1 LRAERDCTEASQ
13 DLSVCDVQ
21 LLSTVIVFI
30 PFARGSKGGCV
41 FLSENL
47 GLGALLHVP
56 ANQQTIMNGNHDHH
70 NDDSSGRRSWFG
82 NATLKPLTRVARSFE
97 SKQRLSELQQRQ
109 QQYQS
114 ERRHVSHWNVVSPMT
129 RHFIPKPTSPIHM
142 KRVRSRSFN
151 DYIDKRERDDDG
163 LQESLLPSSP
173 QRWSYNYPH
182 HLLLPPLLEH
192 KQQQQQQQQQQRS
205 SNDALEIPESVTT
218 TSATTFDIDAEP
230 KQHPAAIALSISDD
244 SLAVSAC
251 MDESSNHNDNRR
263 SVLLSKEQ
271 QLYAATEKEK
281 DHPIWISFMYGM
293 INATIV
299 MPVVMSFG
307 SIIYRNEVFHPY
319 MPVLIKLTLISG
331 VVHQVCF
338 SSLSSLPF
346 AVGSVQDAGLI
357 FLSSMAGQMVEYC
370 KSQQQK
376 DDDYSDDRLLATVTV
391 GLATAT
397 AILGGALILVG
408 KLKLATYVQM
418 LPTCVVGGYLAFIG
432 WFCGVSGLGI
442 MVGKGDVTLLSLA
455 DNIVL
460 VLPGVA
466 GGILIYWS
474 VRTFKHVAVLPVGII
489 ILLVLF
495 YVGLILT
502 NKTIEDAT
510 AHGWIRESDPA
521 PVWYHSWDYLQ
532 LDNVDW
538 SALPQLLLTELSMIF
553 VVAFSSSLDV
563 AAIELELNKPLD
575 YNHELTMIG
584 ISNVVSGCTGGY
596 TGSYIFSQS
605 IFSLRAGIRSRWAG
619 FVLALCEVAV
629 ITTPFPVLTLVPNFF
644 YGSLLTMICVDLMY
658 EWLWDIRHKVTRAE
672 YCICLTT
679 FGLIQLLSVEYG
691 ILAGVAVY
699 FVCRK
704 VGVNVGELRV
714 VTTELVTADTCN
726 GAACR
731 NGAHGDTTSYSKLL
745 PDYGSTGSS
754 PASGVMI

>member
-1 LRAERDCTEASQ
+1 LFQ
-13 DLSVCDVQ
+13 Q
-21 LLSTVIVFI
+21 LFYIVIVFI
-30 PFARGSKGGCV
+30 PFARSSEGG
-41 FLSENL
+41 LRHIL
-47 GLGALLHVP
+47 QPGLDAQLNVP
-56 ANQQTIMNGNHDHH
+56 ERTQTIMNGNHDDHH
-70 NDDSSGRRSWFG
+70 QDDSSARRPWLRD
-82 NATLKPLTRVARSFE
+82 ATSKPLTRVSRSFE
-97 SKQRLSELQQRQ
+97 SKQRLNELQQRQ

-114 ERRHVSHWNVVSPMT
+114 ERRHVSHWDVVSPMT
-129 RHFIPKPTSPIHM
+129 RHFIPQPTSPIHI

-151 DYIDKRERDDDG
+151 DYFDKRARDDDEG
-163 LQESLLPSSP
+163 VLQESLLPSSP
-173 QRWSYNYPH
+173 QRWSYNYQH
-182 HLLLPPLLEH
+182 HLLLPPLVEH
-192 KQQQQQQQQQQRS
+192 KKQHQQSQQRS
-205 SNDALEIPESVTT
+205 SNDALEIPELVTT
-218 TSATTFDIDAEP
+218 TSATTFGIDAEL
-230 KQHPAAIALSISDD
+230 KQRPAAIALSISDD
-244 SLAVSAC
+244 SLAVSAS
-251 MDESSNHNDNRR
+251 MDESSSNDNRR

-271 QLYAATEKEK
+271 HLYAATEKEK

-307 SIIYRNEVFHPY
+307 SIIYRNEAFHPY

-370 KSQQQK
+370 KRQQQQQQN
-376 DDDYSDDRLLATVTV
+376 DNDHSDERLLATVTV

-442 MVGKGDVTLLSLA
+442 MVGKGDVTLRSLA
-455 DNIVL
+455 DNFVL

-474 VRTFKHVAVLPVGII
+474 VRTLKHVAVLPVGII

-658 EWLWDIRHKVTRAE
+658 EWLWDIRHKVNRAE
-672 YCICLTT
+672 YCICLAT

-704 VGVNVGELRV
+704 LGVNVGELRV
-714 VTTELVTADTCN
+714 VTTESATADTSN
-726 GAACR
+726 GAACS
-731 NGAHGDTTSYSKLL
+731 NGTHGDTTNYTKLL
-745 PDYGSTGSS
+745 SDYGSTGSS